1 MTSARRPIRS
11 RSNRVVRGIASW
23 ISGTPVTPNQISC
36 ASVVFAGAA
45 GWALYGAPGWAGCL
59 AAAVLI
65 QLRLLCNV
73 LDGLVAVEGGKRSP
87 TGALYN
93 EFPDRVADSLIIVG
107 AGYGAGLPEIG
118 WLAALLAVTTAYV
131 RVFGGALGFE
141 QEFPGPMAKQH
152 RMAVLSTGCLAG
164 AVESLLTATQY
175 SLKAATAVV
184 AVGSAVTCWTRSRAI
199 ARRLRAAD
207 V

>member
-1 MTSARRPIRS
+1 MTLERRPVRS
-11 RSNRVVRGIASW
+11 RSNGAVRGVASW
-23 ISGTPVTPNQISC
+23 ISGTSVTPNQISC
-36 ASVVFAGAA
+36 ASVVFAGLA
-45 GWALYGAPGWAGCL
+45 GWALSGAPGWAGYL

-73 LDGLVAVEGGKRSP
+73 LDGLVAVEGGKKSP

-93 EFPDRVADSLIIVG
+93 EFPDRVADSLVIVG
-107 AGYGAGLPEIG
+107 AGYGAGLPEVG

-141 QEFPGPMAKQH
+141 QEFLGPMAKQH
-152 RMAVLSTGCLAG
+152 RMAVLSAGCLVG
-164 AVESLLTATQY
+164 AAESLLTATQY
-175 SLKAATAVV
+175 SLKAATVVV
-184 AVGSAVTCWTRSRAI
+184 AVGSAVTCWTRGRAV
-199 ARRLRAAD
+199 ARRLRAAG